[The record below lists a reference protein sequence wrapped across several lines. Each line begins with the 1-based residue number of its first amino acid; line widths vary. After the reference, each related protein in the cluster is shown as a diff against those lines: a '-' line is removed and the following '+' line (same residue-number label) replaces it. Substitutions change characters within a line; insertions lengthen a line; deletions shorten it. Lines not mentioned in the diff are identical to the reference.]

1 MFEYIHIKV
10 KNLLYVCKLH
20 KCYKEIFSPYKYHV
34 LSFTATIQSVNNA
47 RLQQMHLMPC
57 RSVKHTCEIKPF
69 HNQSLKNLRYPS
81 VDRNVALK
89 SYLKS
94 KSPTC

>member
-20 KCYKEIFSPYKYHV
+20 KCYKEIFSPYIIFY
-34 LSFTATIQSVNNA
+34 ATIQSVNNA

-57 RSVKHTCEIKPF
+57 RSVKYTCEIKPF

-94 KSPTC
+94 K